1 LVVLRPTEYPE
12 AGRDAGVTRPADA
25 CSSRLPEVDMPSFSL
40 RPGLVLWIGV
50 ITGCVL
56 VLWTLR
62 LPAQAPE
69 SKGKHVYS
77 LQYIKVPAAD
87 GEIAGLDGCKSVSIA
102 PVTHSGE
109 PQLAALCEK

>member
-1 LVVLRPTEYPE
+1 
-12 AGRDAGVTRPADA
+12 
-25 CSSRLPEVDMPSFSL
+25 MPSFSF
-40 RPGLVLWIGV
+40 RPGLMLCTGV

-62 LPAQAPE
+62 LVPAQEPE
-69 SKGKHVYS
+69 PKAKHVYS
-77 LQYIKVPAAD
+77 LQYIKLPAAE
-87 GEIAGLDGCKSVSIA
+87 GEIAGLAGCKSVSIA

>member
-1 LVVLRPTEYPE
+1 MPSVSLRLRP
-12 AGRDAGVTRPADA
+12 
-25 CSSRLPEVDMPSFSL
+25 
-40 RPGLVLWIGV
+40 VLGIGV

-62 LPAQAPE
+62 LVPAQEPE
-69 SKGKHVYS
+69 PKAKHVYS
-77 LQYIKVPAAD
+77 LQYIKLPATD
-87 GEIAGLDGCKSVSIA
+87 GEIASLAGCKSVSIA